1 MKITLISF
9 LLFLSACSS
18 VETLFFGEMENKKKT
33 TFSQKE
39 DQKTTKIKIQ
49 ESNLEKDYFGF
60 PILEVLQNKSKTKIE
75 NSTYY
80 AIKTSFAR
88 TKKHHYR
95 IVGWENKAGQTKKN
109 VERIKEEMILIG
121 VPEKEIFTH
130 FYKTKNTPKVRIY
143 ER

>member
-1 MKITLISF
+1 MKTILILS
-9 LLFLSACSS
+9 LFLVSACSS
-18 VETLFFGEMENKKKT
+18 IETLFFGEIESKNKT

-39 DQKTTKIKIQ
+39 DQETTKIKIQ

-60 PILEVLQNKSKTKIE
+60 PILEILQNKSKTKTE
-75 NSTYY
+75 NSIYY

-95 IVGWENKAGQTKKN
+95 IVGWENKTGQTKKN
-109 VERIKEEMILIG
+109 VEKIKEEMILIG
-121 VPEKEIFTH
+121 VPEKEIFMH